1 MNTMETGIIMSQLH
15 IGSALLALLL
25 AMFVL
30 IAPKGT
36 PLHKRMGYVF
46 AITLL
51 LVNGSA
57 VLMYNLTGRFNL
69 LHVFALIS
77 LGSLIYGM
85 IPAIRR
91 QPANWLRRHI
101 SGMTGAALGVW
112 AAGLAEL
119 TIRVLPGFL
128 NPPQII
134 GIAAGIGVVFFFLI
148 GFLIGRFMKTL
159 PGNS

>member
-1 MNTMETGIIMSQLH
+1 METANIFSQLH

-25 AMFVL
+25 AAFVL

-36 PLHKRMGYVF
+36 PFHKRLGYAF
-46 AITLL
+46 ASTLL
-51 LVNGSA
+51 IVNVSA
-57 VLMYNLTGRFNL
+57 GFMYNLTGRFNL
-69 LHVFALIS
+69 LHVFVMIS
-77 LGSLIYGM
+77 MGSLLYGM

-91 QPANWLRRHI
+91 KPANWLRRHI

-112 AAGLAEL
+112 GAGLAEL
-119 TIRVLPGFL
+119 TIRVLPGFM
-128 NPPQII
+128 NPSQII

-159 PGNS
+159 PENP

>member
-1 MNTMETGIIMSQLH
+1 METGNIISLLH
-15 IGSALLALLL
+15 ISSALLALLL
-25 AMFVL
+25 AAVVL

-36 PLHKRMGYVF
+36 RFHKRMGYVF
-46 AITLL
+46 AVTLL

-57 VLMYNLTGRFNL
+57 ALMYNLTGRFNL
-69 LHVFALIS
+69 LHVFVMIS
-77 LGSLIYGM
+77 LVSLIYGM

-91 QPANWLRRHI
+91 KPANWLRRHI

-128 NPPQII
+128 NPTQIM

-148 GFLIGRFMKTL
+148 GFLIGRFMKAL
-159 PGNS
+159 PENP

>member
-1 MNTMETGIIMSQLH
+1 METGNTISLLH
-15 IGSALLALLL
+15 VGSALLALLL
-25 AMFVL
+25 ALVVL

-36 PLHKRMGYVF
+36 RLHKRMGYAF

-57 VLMYNLTGRFNL
+57 VLMYNLTGRFNF
-69 LHVFALIS
+69 LHVFAMIS
-77 LGSLIYGM
+77 LASLIYGM

-91 QPANWLRRHI
+91 KPANWLRRHI

-128 NPPQII
+128 NPSQII
-134 GIAAGIGVVFFFLI
+134 GIAIGIGVVFFFLI
-148 GFLIGRFMKTL
+148 GFLIGRFIKAL
-159 PGNS
+159 PENP

>member
-1 MNTMETGIIMSQLH
+1 METGYIISQFH
-15 IGSALLALLL
+15 IGSALLALVL
-25 AMFVL
+25 ALVVL

-36 PLHKRMGYVF
+36 RFHKLMGYVF
-46 AITLL
+46 AIALL

-57 VLMYNLTGRFNL
+57 IFMYNLTGRFNL
-69 LHVFALIS
+69 LHVFAVIS

-85 IPAIRR
+85 IPAILRK
-91 QPANWLRRHI
+91 QAHWLRRHI

-112 AAGLAEL
+112 GAGLAEL

-128 NPPQII
+128 NPSQII

-159 PGNS
+159 PENT

>member
-1 MNTMETGIIMSQLH
+1 METGNLISQLH
-15 IGSALLALLL
+15 IGSALLALIL
-25 AMFVL
+25 AAVVL
-30 IAPKGT
+30 IASKGT
-36 PLHKRMGYVF
+36 RFHKRMGYFFTISLV
-46 AITLL
+46 

-57 VLMYNLTGRFNL
+57 ALMYNLTGRFNL
-69 LHVFALIS
+69 LHVFVMIS

-91 QPANWLRRHI
+91 KPVNWLRRHI

-128 NPPQII
+128 NPTQIM

-148 GFLIGRFMKTL
+148 GFLIGRFIKAL
-159 PGNS
+159 PDTP